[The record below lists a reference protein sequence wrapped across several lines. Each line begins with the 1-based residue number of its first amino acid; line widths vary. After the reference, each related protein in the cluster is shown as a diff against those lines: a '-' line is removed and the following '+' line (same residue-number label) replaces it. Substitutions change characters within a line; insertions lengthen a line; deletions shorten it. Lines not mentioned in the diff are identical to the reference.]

1 MAKTGKRGS
10 VWFLGMPIV
19 RPAQCATACVAGP
32 APNQAAESLLSDE
45 DDQEEA
51 VPSYFCSVF
60 VYNICDVIFLYIYV
74 SIYLSNRG
82 CTYRMYITLRPLKF
96 AEAV

>member
-1 MAKTGKRGS
+1 MAKTGKRSS

-19 RPAQCATACVAGP
+19 RPAQYQAQCATPCVAGP
-32 APNQAAESLLSDE
+32 APHQAAESLLSDG

-60 VYNICDVIFLYIYV
+60 VYITYV
-74 SIYLSNRG
+74 
-82 CTYRMYITLRPLKF
+82 M
-96 AEAV
+96 